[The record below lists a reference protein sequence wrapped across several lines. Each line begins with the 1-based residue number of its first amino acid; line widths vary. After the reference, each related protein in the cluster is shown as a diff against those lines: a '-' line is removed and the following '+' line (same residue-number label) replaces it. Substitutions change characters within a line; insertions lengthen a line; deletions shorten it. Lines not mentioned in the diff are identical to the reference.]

1 VGLKTVE
8 EIKAAIEAAV
18 PNAGVEIVANPSVS
32 GQRSLRLRP
41 SHALAVARFLRDD
54 EELKLDFL
62 SNVTGVDWPDKQI
75 AEKVKVT
82 RSVTKTVDGVE
93 QSVEETVEETQ
104 KRLEPGH
111 LEVVYHLYSMAQKH
125 GPVILRMSTGNRTD
139 QVELPSLTPLWR
151 SAEFQEREIF
161 DLYGVVFTGHPDLRR
176 LLMWDG
182 FKDHPM
188 RRDYVEPDDF
198 EYEPTAHDDVLKR
211 TQAHLVAAGSEAAAA
226 VAKAEGSGAGQ

>member
-1 VGLKTVE
+1 MKTVE

-41 SHALAVARFLRDD
+41 SHALAVARLLRDD

-62 SNVTGVDWPDKQI
+62 SNVTGVDWPDKEV

-82 RSVTKTVDGVE
+82 RTVAKTVDGAE
-93 QSVEETVEETQ
+93 QNIEETVEETR
-104 KRLEPGH
+104 KRLVPGR
-111 LEVVYHLYSMAQKH
+111 LEVVYHLYSVARKH
-125 GPVILRMSTGNRTD
+125 GPVVLRMSTVNRTD

-151 SAEFQEREIF
+151 SAEFQEREVF

-211 TQAHLVAAGSEAAAA
+211 AMAHQAATAAQPAIAGATGQ
-226 VAKAEGSGAGQ
+226 KGTGAGQ